1 MLFTIGIIG
10 KNNQEGGKKKCNFN
24 LHLSNKWKIFNL
36 KKNKKNK
43 KSWLKILNIVTL
55 SEIEIMVVE
64 IHLAWNIKSNLW
76 KWTSLLKIVQF
87 FTAAD

>member
-1 MLFTIGIIG
+1 MEKRNVILI
-10 KNNQEGGKKKCNFN
+10 

-36 KKNKKNK
+36 KKNKRKALNLNK
-43 KSWLKILNIVTL
+43 KINEISWLKILNIVTL

-64 IHLAWNIKSNLW
+64 IHLVWNIKSNIW
-76 KWTSLLKIVQF
+76 KWTSLLKIIQF